1 MKQCDE
7 EVIIDRYINGESRAN
22 LGKEYGVSTCT
33 IDNIM
38 KKYGIKP
45 SDVLPKKDELIGEKF
60 NRLTVLALARKEKLF
75 KVYSC
80 KCECGVTKEYNI
92 NQVKS
97 GVIKSCGCSRRHID
111 KSQEE
116 EILAKYESGMTCVD
130 IAKEYGVRDHTIR
143 RMMDRNSKKR
153 RSNSESVRRIDID
166 ETVFESLTRDSMYWL
181 GFLGADGNIHGHNI
195 KVELHPQ
202 DIDCLEKFKQFMK
215 SGHSVR
221 ETKKGKYVA
230 FTFSSPRVAK
240 SLARFGVTP
249 NKSLTFTPYE
259 YCANNADFWRGMIDG
274 DGTIRICKDGYLKI
288 ALCGSKPCMEAFS
301 KWVQKNSCSKGTLH
315 KDRNIYKVMLSGA
328 SAIEIARKLYANDPK
343 YFLDR
348 KAKKAEIGAGVKI
361 ADYVY

>member
-45 SDVLPKKDELIGEKF
+45 SDVLQKKDELIGEKF
-60 NRLTVLALARKEKLF
+60 GRLTTISFVRKDGQKKYYSF
-75 KVYSC
+75 KC
-80 KCECGVTKEYNI
+80 DCGVTREFNI
-92 NQVKS
+92 YGVKS
-97 GVIKSCGCSRRHID
+97 GSIRSCGCSRRAVSHT
-111 KSQEE
+111 QEE
-116 EILAKYESGMTCVD
+116 YIFSEYKKGRTCVD
-130 IAKEYGVRDHTIR
+130 IASELGVSDFSIR
-143 RMMDRNSKKR
+143 TMMDRHDKKR
-153 RSNSESVRRIDID
+153 RSNSESVRRIDLD

-288 ALCGSKPCMEAFS
+288 SLCGSKPCMEAFS
-301 KWVQKNSCSKGTLH
+301 RWVQKNSCSNGALH

-328 SAIEIARKLYANDPK
+328 SAKEIAHKLYANNPK
-343 YFLDR
+343 YFLNR
-348 KAKKAEIGAGVKI
+348 KAKNAEIGAGVNI
-361 ADYVY
+361 AVDV